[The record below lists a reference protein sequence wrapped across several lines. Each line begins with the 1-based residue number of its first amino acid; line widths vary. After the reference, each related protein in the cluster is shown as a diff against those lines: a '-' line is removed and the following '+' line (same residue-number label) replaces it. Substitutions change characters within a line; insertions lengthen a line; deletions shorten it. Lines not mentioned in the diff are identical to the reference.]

1 MFKSVMVVN
10 VVAEGEPVIID
21 VDSVVVSRVE
31 DSEAK
36 VIIEI
41 HMKILI
47 QSLNLEVIHQQY
59 LVFDRIQI
67 YCLCCSVT

>member
-31 DSEAK
+31 DGEAK

-41 HMKILI
+41 HMKIWFGYKTQPSKLGI
-47 QSLNLEVIHQQY
+47 
-59 LVFDRIQI
+59 
-67 YCLCCSVT
+67 

>member
-41 HMKILI
+41 HMKIWF
-47 QSLNLEVIHQQY
+47 NK
-59 LVFDRIQI
+59 FDTIFEFRSHTSTIPGFR
-67 YCLCCSVT
+67 

>member
-31 DSEAK
+31 DAEAK
-36 VIIEI
+36 VVIEI
-41 HMKILI
+41 HMKIWFGYFI
-47 QSLNLEVIHQQY
+47 SLV
-59 LVFDRIQI
+59 
-67 YCLCCSVT
+67 

>member
-21 VDSVVVSRVE
+21 VDCVVVSRVE
-31 DSEAK
+31 DGEAK

-41 HMKILI
+41 HMKIWFGYKTQPSKLGI
-47 QSLNLEVIHQQY
+47 
-59 LVFDRIQI
+59 
-67 YCLCCSVT
+67 